1 MLTRQQLQ
9 RLAQQGQIGLQAQ
22 ERDYVQHLLVALL
35 SFRTQALIFKGGT
48 ALRMVYKGNR
58 YSEDLDFNGPN
69 DVAWLKAT
77 WAEVAKDLERYGLA
91 AILRQEWQ
99 GEGGYSFDVSYQG
112 PLYDGRDRTK
122 GKVRVDISLRGEQ
135 VDTRR
140 ELVTCEYDDV
150 RPFVVTVLAPAHLM
164 AEKMRALLVRA
175 KPRDLYDLWLMH
187 GLGWRLDR
195 ELLNQKLALYNRPF
209 TVDWLNERL
218 AHLGPE
224 WERDMRPL
232 LSQFVPYDDAKQ
244 VINSLIT
251 GM

>member
-9 RLAQQGQIGLQAQ
+9 RLAQQAQIGLQAQ

-35 SFRTQALIFKGGT
+35 SLRSQALIFKGGT

-58 YSEDLDFNGPN
+58 YSEDLDFNGPD
-69 DVAWLKAT
+69 DVAGLQST
-77 WAEVAKDLERYGLA
+77 WAGVVKDSERYGLVA
-91 AILRQEWQ
+91 SIRQEWQ

-122 GKVRVDISLRGEQ
+122 GKVRVDISLRGEP

-140 ELVTCEYDDV
+140 ELVTCGYDDV
-150 RPFVVTVLAPAHLM
+150 RPFVVTVLAPVHLM

-187 GLGWRLDR
+187 SQGWRLDR
-195 ELLNQKLALYNRPF
+195 DLLNRKLKLYDRPF
-209 TVDWLNERL
+209 TLEWLNERL
-218 AHLGPE
+218 ADLAPE

-232 LSQFVPYDDAKQ
+232 LTQFVTYDEAKQ
-244 VINSLIT
+244 VIAELVA
-251 GM
+251 GE